1 VGTATLQL
9 QEAIYAF
16 LEADTFF
23 ADHGCAVY
31 DEVPENA
38 AFPFLVLSDGME
50 TPQDVFSEKG
60 RLTIFNIHIWSM
72 AQGMEEM
79 EVLFNRVDEL
89 LHYNSAL
96 PAMPGYVFIYGKRD
110 TMTVQRDTD
119 GLTRHLVA
127 RYVFLSEER
136 I

>member
-1 VGTATLQL
+1 MGTATLQL

-16 LEADTFF
+16 LEADVFF
-23 ADHGCAVY
+23 LQHHCAIY

-60 RLTIFNIHIWSM
+60 RLTIFNVHIWSM
-72 AQGMEEM
+72 AKGTEEL
-79 EVLFNRVDEL
+79 EVIFDHVDQL

-96 PAMPGYVFIYGKRD
+96 PAMPGYALIYGKRD
-110 TMTVQRDTD
+110 TMTAMRDSD

-127 RYVFLSEER
+127 RYVFLSEE